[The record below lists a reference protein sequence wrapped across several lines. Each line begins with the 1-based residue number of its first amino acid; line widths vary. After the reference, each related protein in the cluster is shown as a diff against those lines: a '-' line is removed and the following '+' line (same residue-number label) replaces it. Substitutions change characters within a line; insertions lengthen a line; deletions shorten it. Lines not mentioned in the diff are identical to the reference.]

1 MAKTSC
7 LMAKSRWN
15 LHLITWSILV
25 RLVEFIIYLTLLK
38 KWENTSYICEVFSS
52 HCLIFKLCN
61 YNWYIPKS
69 RMVFPFNPTQQS
81 KSRIIFKHHE
91 NTMTMWCFN
100 HNDNILR
107 ISTSWWYIKKKIKL
121 HSLFF
126 LGWRSQKSMVIAKYL
141 LQANNKDVFKST
153 QEYCN

>member
-1 MAKTSC
+1 MIHPMSEVFIERIKVCYLICTEDMANTSC

-25 RLVEFIIYLTLLK
+25 KLVEFIIYLKLLK
-38 KWENTSYICEVFSS
+38 KWENTSYNCEVFSS

-61 YNWYIPKS
+61 YNWHIPKS

-91 NTMTMWCFN
+91 NTMTMWCFKKN
-100 HNDNILR
+100 K
-107 ISTSWWYIKKKIKL
+107 TSLAVFFRAKGPKKYGNCKIIVASK
-121 HSLFF
+121 
-126 LGWRSQKSMVIAKYL
+126 
-141 LQANNKDVFKST
+141 
-153 QEYCN
+153 